1 MPRLVMTPR
10 VWKLLRISGIS
21 ILLTLVIFLGFH
33 IPLIELILILLM
45 TLVSGVT
52 N

>member
-1 MPRLVMTPR
+1 MRRLAMTPR
-10 VWKLLRISGIS
+10 VWRLLQISGTS

-45 TLVSGVT
+45 MLANGVAS
-52 N
+52 